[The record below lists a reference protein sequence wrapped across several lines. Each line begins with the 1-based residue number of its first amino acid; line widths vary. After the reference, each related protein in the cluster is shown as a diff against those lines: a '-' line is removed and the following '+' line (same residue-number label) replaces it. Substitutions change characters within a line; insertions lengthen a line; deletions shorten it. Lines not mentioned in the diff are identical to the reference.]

1 MAALFAGGQSPNAQQ
16 QPIPAPFG
24 GARQLGILNL
34 IQQRN
39 PALLS
44 RLGAH
49 FPTLG
54 AGGIPPAFGMGRF
67 PQRSRPSY

>member
-1 MAALFAGGQSPNAQQ
+1 MD
-16 QPIPAPFG
+16 
-24 GARQLGILNL
+24 ARRLGILNL

-54 AGGIPPAFGMGRF
+54 AGAVPPAFGMGAF
-67 PQRSRPSY
+67 PQQQRKPAY